1 MQLCLDV
8 LHFNVLRVTIMTK
21 FKSKNP
27 GFEHLRK
34 KWTARHRETS
44 QNLLDKHVRHIAA
57 TSLGSLMLLSTPGL
71 SVATHPT
78 DFMPQDETK
87 ISASSSK
94 NALLASELL
103 DKLPKETIK
112 LTDEQDKVIIGLIKK
127 DLNIDVKAEIDNK
140 RLNRTFGVIG
150 GEQHLYR
157 YPGDTVHNHAR
168 DAQDWAM
175 YGSSGIAP
183 GLGAYG
189 YFAPSKEAMTHE
201 IEERERYYLAVQTFL
216 SPGFSE
222 RVGEYRDF
230 YKFRK
235 MLVINPKTGQAVVAV
250 IGDAGPAEWTGKHLG
265 GSPEVMHELGLAGGP
280 RKGPVL
286 YYFVED
292 PDNKIPLGPI
302 KLTERIAES

>member
-1 MQLCLDV
+1 M
-8 LHFNVLRVTIMTK
+8 NK

-34 KWTARHRETS
+34 KWTARHNETS
-44 QNLLDKHVRHIAA
+44 QNLIDKHVRHIAA

-71 SVATHPT
+71 TIATP
-78 DFMPQDETK
+78 PAELNPIEQTK
-87 ISASSSK
+87 ISASSSN
-94 NALLASELL
+94 NALLASELI
-103 DKLPKETIK
+103 DKLPKETQK
-112 LTDEQDKVIIGLIKK
+112 LTNEQDQVIIDLIKK
-127 DLNIDVKAEIDNK
+127 DLGVDVKAEIDNK

-157 YPGDTVHNHAR
+157 YPGDTVQNHAR

-189 YFAPSKEAMTHE
+189 YFAPSKAAMTPE
-201 IEERERYYLAVQTFL
+201 IEMRERYYLAVQTFL
-216 SPGFSE
+216 SPGFAE

-230 YKFRK
+230 YRFRK

-286 YYFVED
+286 YYFVDD

-302 KLTERIAES
+302 KLTEALAES

>member
-1 MQLCLDV
+1 
-8 LHFNVLRVTIMTK
+8 
-21 FKSKNP
+21 
-27 GFEHLRK
+27 
-34 KWTARHRETS
+34 
-44 QNLLDKHVRHIAA
+44 
-57 TSLGSLMLLSTPGL
+57 
-71 SVATHPT
+71 
-78 DFMPQDETK
+78 
-87 ISASSSK
+87 
-94 NALLASELL
+94 
-103 DKLPKETIK
+103 
-112 LTDEQDKVIIGLIKK
+112 
-127 DLNIDVKAEIDNK
+127 
-140 RLNRTFGVIG
+140 VIG

-157 YPGDTVHNHAR
+157 YPGDVLEAHAR

-201 IEERERYYLAVQTFL
+201 IEQRERYYLAVQTFL
-216 SPGFSE
+216 SPGFAE

-292 PDNKIPLGPI
+292 PNNEIPLGPI
-302 KLTERIAES
+302 NLTEEVK

>member
-1 MQLCLDV
+1 M
-8 LHFNVLRVTIMTK
+8 NK
-21 FKSKNP
+21 FKSNNP
-27 GFEHLRK
+27 KFEHLRK
-34 KWTARHRETS
+34 KWTARHTETS
-44 QNLLDKHVRHIAA
+44 ENLIDKHVRHIAA

-71 SVATHPT
+71 SIATPPGELV
-78 DFMPQDETK
+78 PQEQTN

-103 DKLPKETIK
+103 DKLPVDMQK
-112 LTDEQDKVIIGLIKK
+112 LSDSQDSVIVDLIKK
-127 DLNIDVKAEIDNK
+127 DLGLNVKAEIDSK
-140 RLNRTFGVIG
+140 RLNRTYGIIG

-157 YPGDTVHNHAR
+157 YPGDNVFAHAKS
-168 DAQDWAM
+168 AQDWAM
-175 YGSSGIAP
+175 YGSAGIAP

-189 YFAPSKEAMTHE
+189 YFAPSKEAMTPE
-201 IEERERYYLAVQTFL
+201 IEQRERYYLAVQTFL

-230 YKFRK
+230 YRFRK
-235 MLVINPKTGQAVVAV
+235 MLVVNPKTGQAVVAV

-286 YYFVED
+286 YYFIDD
-292 PDNKIPLGPI
+292 PENKIALGPI
-302 KLTERIAES
+302 KLTEELAQN